1 MGIFSIFNSGLDGAG
16 IVLYLLV
23 WIISVT
29 VAICAHEFS
38 HAVVAVK
45 MGDNT
50 PKMAGR
56 MTLNPSAHFDGLG
69 FLMMV
74 LLGFGWAKPVPIESR
89 NFRNIKKGEILVSLS
104 GVLTNI
110 ALCIIFSFLYVVAE
124 AILDSSIIVAQF
136 FILLFFYSAMI
147 NFFFALFNILPIFP
161 LDGFNF
167 VAAFCKYDNKFIVF
181 MRQYSMVIMLVLLF
195 VIMFT
200 DVFTIA
206 ANFVV
211 GGLIN
216 LFNLII

>member
-1 MGIFSIFNSGLDGAG
+1 
-16 IVLYLLV
+16 
-23 WIISVT
+23 
-29 VAICAHEFS
+29 
-38 HAVVAVK
+38 
-45 MGDNT
+45 
-50 PKMAGR
+50 
-56 MTLNPSAHFDGLG
+56 
-69 FLMMV
+69 
-74 LLGFGWAKPVPIESR
+74 
-89 NFRNIKKGEILVSLS
+89 
-104 GVLTNI
+104 
-110 ALCIIFSFLYVVAE
+110 LCIIFSFLYVVAE

>member
-1 MGIFSIFNSGLDGAG
+1 MGIFSILNSGLDGASM
-16 IVLYLLV
+16 VLLLLV

-29 VAICAHEFS
+29 IAICAHEFS

-56 MTLNPSAHFDGLG
+56 MTLNPAAHFDGMG
-69 FLMMV
+69 FLLMV

-110 ALCIIFSFLYVVAE
+110 ALCIICSFLYVLSN
-124 AILDSSIIVAQF
+124 AILDSSFIISQF
-136 FILLFFYSAMI
+136 FITLFFYSAMI
-147 NFFFALFNILPIFP
+147 NFFFALFNILPVFP

-167 VAAFCKYDNKFIVF
+167 IAAFCRYDNKFIVF
-181 MRQYSMVIMLVLLF
+181 VRQYAMVILLIVLC

-200 DVFTIA
+200 DIFSIA

-211 GGLIN
+211 GNLIN
-216 LFNLII
+216 LFDLII